1 MSVSKS
7 TIMRKTEN
15 ESQKRAQTS
24 PEMRT
29 ESFRYYLMGLT
40 MPEISLL
47 CGGVSVRTLEK
58 WQASDEWTK
67 SRTPEPI
74 KKKIAE
80 MKDGGMSVKT
90 IIEKTGLSKA
100 TIHRYIN
107 EENNG

>member
-1 MSVSKS
+1 
-7 TIMRKTEN
+7 MRKTEI
-15 ESQKRAQTS
+15 ESQKRVLTT

-58 WQASDEWTK
+58 WQALDEWTK
-67 SRTPEPI
+67 TKTPEPI

-80 MKDGGMSVKT
+80 MKDGGLSIKT

-107 EENNG
+107 EASNG

>member
-1 MSVSKS
+1 MKKKE
-7 TIMRKTEN
+7 I
-15 ESQKRAQTS
+15 ESQKRAQIT

-58 WQASDEWTK
+58 WQAMDEWTK
-67 SRTPEPI
+67 LRTPEPL

-80 MKDGGMSVKT
+80 MKDGGLSVKT
-90 IIEKTGLSKA
+90 ITEKTGLSKA

-107 EENNG
+107 EASNG